1 MKSLQSEL
9 TNWSQVEVDT
19 SALCHNIG
27 CFRSLIGKKRL
38 LVVVKSEGYGH
49 GLELAAKVFIDGGA
63 DLLGVHSFVE
73 AARLRTAGI
82 TEPIIILGP
91 VNSEEAV
98 QAESLDLEITVASVF
113 AAEQAGG
120 SAKVHLKVETGVNRQ
135 GLVENEL
142 KQAVQIIGVDRIVGI
157 SSHYANIEDTT
168 DHSFAKQQTARFE
181 KAVQLLAELGA
192 ADLETHMSCSAAA
205 ILWPE
210 AERQIVRVG
219 VSAYG
224 IWPSRETLVTAK
236 GKLELKPAMRWT
248 CKISQIRNVPAGE
261 TVGYGRSWAAP
272 IDSRIAVLPI
282 GYADGY
288 PRSLSGR
295 SHVLINGQQA
305 PVRGRICMNLIMVDV
320 TNIPDAKAGDNA
332 VLLGDEITAEKMA
345 DWLNTIP
352 YEVLTLPSATL
363 PRVEV

>member
-1 MKSLQSEL
+1 LQSVL
-9 TNWSQVEVDT
+9 TNWSQIEVDI
-19 SALCHNIG
+19 SALHHNIS
-27 CFRSLIGKKRL
+27 CFRSLTAEKRL

-49 GLELAAKVFIDGGA
+49 GLELAAKAFIDGGA

-82 TEPIIILGP
+82 TIPIIILGP
-91 VNSEEAV
+91 VSSEEAV
-98 QAESLDLEITVASVF
+98 QAESLDIEITVASVI
-113 AAEQAGG
+113 AAEQASG
-120 SAKVHLKVETGVNRQ
+120 SAKVHLKIETGVNRQ
-135 GLVENEL
+135 GLTENEL
-142 KQAVQIIGVDRIVGI
+142 EQAVQIIGTDRIAGI

-168 DHSFAKQQTARFE
+168 DHSFAYQQAARFE
-181 KAVQLLAELGA
+181 NAIELLTELGA
-192 ADLETHMSCSAAA
+192 TDLETHMSCSAAA

-210 AERQIVRVG
+210 SERQIVRVG
-219 VSAYG
+219 ISAYG

-305 PVRGRICMNLIMVDV
+305 PVRGRVCMNLIMVDV
-320 TNIPDAKAGDNA
+320 TNIPEAKAGDNA
-332 VLLGDEITAEKMA
+332 VLLGDEISVEKMA

>member
-19 SALCHNIG
+19 SALRHNIG
-27 CFRSLIGKKRL
+27 CFRFLIGEKRL

-49 GLELAAKVFIDGGA
+49 GLELAAKTFIDGGA

-82 TEPIIILGP
+82 TKPILILGP

-98 QAESLDLEITVASVF
+98 QAESLDIEITVASVI
-113 AAEQAGG
+113 AAGQASG
-120 SAKVHLKVETGVNRQ
+120 SAKVHLKIETGVNRQ

-142 KQAVQIIGVDRIVGI
+142 EQAVQIIGAGRIAGI

-181 KAVQLLAELGA
+181 KAVELLTELGA
-192 ADLETHMSCSAAA
+192 TDLETHMSCSAAA

-219 VSAYG
+219 ISAYG

-236 GKLELKPAMRWT
+236 GELELKPAMRWT
-248 CKISQIRNVPAGE
+248 CKVSQIRNVPAGE

-305 PVRGRICMNLIMVDV
+305 PVRGRVCMNLIMVDV
-320 TNIPDAKAGDNA
+320 TNIPEAKAGDNA
-332 VLLGDEITAEKMA
+332 VLLGDGITAEKMA

-352 YEVLTLPSATL
+352 YEVLTLPSVAL